1 MVGGELLR
9 VLAQRKFPSERVIA
23 LASERSKGLT
33 VAYDGQTLEVGEIT
47 ESAFNGVDVALFA
60 SSGDIALMY
69 GPVAAEAGALVI
81 DNSSAWRMK
90 DNVPLVVPEVNRED
104 IRKNEG
110 IIANPNCCAI
120 PLTVILHPL
129 QKKAGLERVLVSTYQ
144 SASGAGR
151 VLVDELEEQTKAI
164 AEGEEPPVVAY
175 PYQLAYN
182 VVPGGWRPEPGG
194 YNEEEVKIVNETR
207 KILHEPELR
216 ITATCV
222 RVPVPVGHGESV
234 FVETAEKISAD
245 EVREK
250 LAVMLVNDGS
260 DGVVVSGTTGESP
273 SLSDA
278 EKIELLRAV
287 KNAIPGKSVV
297 AGTGSND
304 THHSVEL
311 SELAMKAGADA
322 LLAVVP
328 YYNKP
333 PQDGMYQHFKAISE
347 VGPTIMYNIQGRT
360 AVNMTAATTLRCA
373 ELPGIIGVKE
383 ASGDLDQIGLVC
395 AGKPDRFR
403 VWSGDDSWTLPVMAV
418 GGYGVIC
425 VVSHIAGRSMARL
438 IEAARKGENDVARDI
453 HHGLLPVSKTL
464 MTTAANP
471 VPIKSALNAMGFN
484 AGPFRLPL
492 VPLTDEQLKSVLK
505 TIRDAGEYITFAKP
519 GVKVA

>member
-1 MVGGELLR
+1 VAKEIGRLLT
-9 VLAQRKFPSERVIA
+9 AMITPFKA
-23 LASERSKGLT
+23 
-33 VAYDGQTLEVGEIT
+33 DG
-47 ESAFNGVDVALFA
+47 SVD
-60 SSGDIALMY
+60 Y
-69 GPVAAEAGALVI
+69 
-81 DNSSAWRMK
+81 
-90 DNVPLVVPEVNRED
+90 
-104 IRKNEG
+104 
-110 IIANPNCCAI
+110 
-120 PLTVILHPL
+120 
-129 QKKAGLERVLVSTYQ
+129 
-144 SASGAGR
+144 GAG
-151 VLVDELEEQTKAI
+151 EQ
-164 AEGEEPPVVAY
+164 
-175 PYQLAYN
+175 
-182 VVPGGWRPEPGG
+182 
-194 YNEEEVKIVNETR
+194 
-207 KILHEPELR
+207 
-216 ITATCV
+216 
-222 RVPVPVGHGESV
+222 
-234 FVETAEKISAD
+234 
-245 EVREK
+245 

-287 KNAIPGKSVV
+287 KAAIPDKTVV

-333 PQDGMYQHFKAISE
+333 PQEGMYRHFKAISQ

-383 ASGDLDQIGLVC
+383 ASGDLDQVGLVC
-395 AGKPDRFR
+395 AGKPDRFK
-403 VWSGDDSWTLPVMAV
+403 VWSGDDSWTLPILAV

-438 IEAARKGENDVARDI
+438 IEAYSKGESDVARDI
-453 HHGLLPVSKTL
+453 HQGLLPVIKAL

-471 VPIKSALNAMGFN
+471 VPIKSAINAMGFN

-492 VPLTDEQLKSVLK
+492 VPLTDDQLESVLK
-505 TIRDAGEYITFAKP
+505 TIRDAGELITFAKP